1 MAQPAVCGPARSSMP
16 SFAKNQLARDG
27 GNDVVLLM
35 ADGVG
40 LIDQARP
47 AIKFQTWRQAPRPT
61 VAQTAEQYVLK
72 ARQFAVDRPPFSV
85 TAFATAQT

>member
-1 MAQPAVCGPARSSMP
+1 MAQPAGWRPGAQLDALVCQEPT
-16 SFAKNQLARDG
+16 ARDG

-40 LIDQARP
+40 LIDPARP
-47 AIKFQTWRQAPRPT
+47 AIKFQTWRQALHPT

-72 ARQFAVDRPPFSV
+72 ARQFAVDRTPFSV
-85 TAFATAQT
+85 TAFATA